1 MVTIIRGLAAAG
13 VGCGVLLGAV
23 AAVMSPAA
31 SASSDGLFSGTYSI
45 APYGSIVHVSS
56 GCAQCDAVGTG
67 RETVTM
73 TWNGAGW
80 QRAWVMD
87 GCGPGTS
94 VATPTLVTNGVVQ
107 ELQVVGTGACPAAN
121 TTAVWSRIGD

>member
-1 MVTIIRGLAAAG
+1 MVTMARGIAAGLAGFA
-13 VGCGVLLGAV
+13 LLGA
-23 AAVMSPAA
+23 ATVMSPAA
-31 SASSDGLFSGTYSI
+31 SATADGLFSGTYTV

-56 GCAQCDAVGTG
+56 SCAHCDAIGTG

-73 TWNGAGW
+73 TWNGVGW

-87 GCGPGTS
+87 GCGPVTS
-94 VATPTLVTNGVVQ
+94 ILTPTLATNGVVQ

>member
-1 MVTIIRGLAAAG
+1 MLGRRTARGKHVETTTLARGLAASLAG
-13 VGCGVLLGAV
+13 CALLGA
-23 AAVMSPAA
+23 AAVMTPPAA
-31 SASSDGLFSGTYSI
+31 SAAADGLFSGTYSV

-56 GCAQCDAVGTG
+56 NCAHCDAIGTG

-87 GCGPGTS
+87 GCGPVTTML
-94 VATPTLVTNGVVQ
+94 TPTLATNGVVQ
-107 ELQVVGTGACPAAN
+107 ELQ
-121 TTAVWSRIGD
+121 